1 MKKIKLGRFIFD
13 DKTKSE
19 LEESK
24 VILLKGELV
33 LEADT
38 GFFKVGDG
46 KRIYSE
52 LPYLNVGPKGD
63 QGEPATLEVSE
74 KETWIINGTD
84 TGKPARGKEGTSISV
99 KGKADSIANL
109 PKNPKDGDAYLV
121 DGHLHIAYKGV
132 FTDCGNIKG
141 EKGDQGNT
149 GPQGPRGHQGIKGDQ
164 GERGPIGP
172 PGFDGKKGDT
182 GATGPTGPQGPQ
194 GSTGATG
201 PRGEKG
207 DPLKYEDLTEA
218 QKQELATFVAKDEL
232 LKDVVKKK
240 EVKGIIKEVVKK
252 EAIKPL
258 KMTAVIDQT
267 NSNPLTC
274 ITYEDDAKM
283 MEKGSAAW
291 DDFFETKLVL
301 FKGGKEVREL
311 QDSELNSLKPED
323 GDVMAKFKR
332 MGLNIKTV
340 GDKVYVTMTNDPDDP
355 NFKYY
360 AHTRGTERKEAFYL
374 GAYLGYEEAG
384 KLRSIKG
391 YEPTGNKTIGD
402 FRTIAQANG
411 KGYDQLAFYQ
421 WTFIQAMFIL
431 KYGSLDSQTALGR
444 GLTKN
449 NTFVNTGGTNGK
461 GIDFGTVNGTEQM
474 RFQYLEDAW
483 GNKYQWCDGVQ
494 SGGNSDM
501 TTATDNFN
509 NNRTGYNS
517 YPLGFSGNVY
527 QYPKKIQGTSEL
539 GFVMKENGAS
549 ETTYYSDY
557 QDVYGNS
564 AYFAVVG
571 GRRGAGG
578 NAGVFYFYCYC
589 DASLARSDYGARL
602 MFL

>member
-84 TGKPARGKEGTSISV
+84 TGEPSRGREGTSISV
-99 KGKADSIANL
+99 KGKVDSIANL

-121 DGHLHIAYKGV
+121 DGHLHIAYKGI

-141 EKGDQGNT
+141 EKGDPGDIGPVGPPGPPGKKGN
-149 GPQGPRGHQGIKGDQ
+149 D

-172 PGFDGKKGDT
+172 PGFDGKKGD
-182 GATGPTGPQGPQ
+182 
-194 GSTGATG
+194 
-201 PRGEKG
+201 
-207 DPLKYEDLTEA
+207 PLKYEDLTEV
-218 QKQELATFVAKDEL
+218 QKQELATKVAKDEL
-232 LKDVVKKK
+232 LKDVVKKR
-240 EVKGIIKEVVKK
+240 EVKTIIKEVVKK

-258 KMTAVIDQT
+258 KMTAVIDQA

-301 FKGGKEVREL
+301 FKDGKEVREL

-340 GDKVYVTMTNDPDDP
+340 GDKVYVTMTNDTDDP

-360 AHTRGTERKEAFYL
+360 AHTRGAERKDAFYL

-391 YEPTGNKTIGD
+391 FEPTGNKTIGD

-411 KGYDQLAFYQ
+411 QGYDQLAFYQ

-461 GIDFGTVNGTEQM
+461 GIDFGTVNGTDQM
-474 RFQYLEDAW
+474 RFQYLEDVW
-483 GNKYQWCDGVQ
+483 GNKLQWCDGCGTA
-494 SGGNSDM
+494 SGKFWTG
-501 TTATDNFN
+501 TDKFN
-509 NNRTGYNS
+509 NNRDGYQGYAAES
-517 YPLGFSGNVY
+517 LSWEYIKKALGD
-527 QYPKKIQGTSEL
+527 SERGFL
-539 GFVMKENGAS
+539 GKEGGAS

-557 QDVYGNS
+557 TYVSPGG

-571 GRRGAGG
+571 GFRGRGG
-578 NAGVFYFYCYC
+578 HAGVFCFRCSY
-589 DASLARSDYGARL
+589 DASAAGSYYGARL